1 MDEELRIV
9 TKWLLSASSQITE
22 DYFRL
27 SLAGVDPQYR
37 ERVYCYELYHQWRRH
52 WHDGVGYSLCGET
65 DKRGHLYVH
74 GRHVDNVKP
83 DFLIHIPGRMTNDSN
98 LLVMEVKPKT
108 ADPNEIADDLEK
120 LTAFRLNLK
129 DEQGRSANYYAAF
142 LWVYSLERNKWP
154 NLRHRLEQALTK
166 KEVDLSLLRFFLHER
181 AAVSAVEV
189 GWE

>member
-1 MDEELRIV
+1 MDEGLRVV
-9 TKWLLSASSQITE
+9 TKWLLSASSQISE
-22 DYFRL
+22 DYFRVPV
-27 SLAGVDPQYR
+27 AGVDPQYR

-74 GRHVDNVKP
+74 GKHIDSVKP

-129 DEQGRSANYYAAF
+129 DEQGRPANYYAAF
-142 LWVYSLERNKWP
+142 LWIYGLERNKWP
-154 NLRHRLEQALTK
+154 NLRRRLEQGLTK
-166 KEVDLSLLRFFLHER
+166 KEVAYLSFAFFYMSTLQ
-181 AAVSAVEV
+181 
-189 GWE
+189 